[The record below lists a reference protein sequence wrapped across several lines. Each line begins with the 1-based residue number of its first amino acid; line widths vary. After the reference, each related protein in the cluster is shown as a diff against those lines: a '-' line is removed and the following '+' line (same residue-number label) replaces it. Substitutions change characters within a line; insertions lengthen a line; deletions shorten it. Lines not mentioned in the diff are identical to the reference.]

1 MMAAGSGS
9 SPMSS
14 ELELG
19 NMQQYEQLFSRVKI
33 IEERKKPTTT
43 AGATNNP
50 EESKEQQKTMVK
62 PAMAKQTSITTQEDE
77 FEVVTQ
83 VKQAPAAVNPQKAT

>member
-19 NMQQYEQLFSRVKI
+19 NMLQYEQLFSRVKN
-33 IEERKKPTTT
+33 IEERKKPITS
-43 AGATNNP
+43 AGAATTNNP
-50 EESKEQQKTMVK
+50 EETK
-62 PAMAKQTSITTQEDE
+62 
-77 FEVVTQ
+77 
-83 VKQAPAAVNPQKAT
+83 AAQ

>member
-19 NMQQYEQLFSRVKI
+19 NMLQYEQLFSRVKN
-33 IEERKKPTTT
+33 IEERKKPITS
-43 AGATNNP
+43 AGVAANNP
-50 EESKEQQKTMVK
+50 EET
-62 PAMAKQTSITTQEDE
+62 
-77 FEVVTQ
+77 
-83 VKQAPAAVNPQKAT
+83 KASR

>member
-19 NMQQYEQLFSRVKI
+19 NMLQYEQLFSRVKN
-33 IEERKKPTTT
+33 IEERKKPITS
-43 AGATNNP
+43 AGVATINP
-50 EESKEQQKTMVK
+50 EETKAAQKTNTTAAAK
-62 PAMAKQTSITTQEDE
+62 PAMAK
-77 FEVVTQ
+77 
-83 VKQAPAAVNPQKAT
+83 

>member
-19 NMQQYEQLFSRVKI
+19 NMMQYEKLFSSVRV
-33 IEERKKPTTT
+33 IEERKKST
-43 AGATNNP
+43 AGAGTTNNP
-50 EESKEQQKTMVK
+50 EESKGGAK
-62 PAMAKQTSITTQEDE
+62 PSMAKQTSVTT
-77 FEVVTQ
+77 
-83 VKQAPAAVNPQKAT
+83 

>member
-19 NMQQYEQLFSRVKI
+19 NMLQYEQLFSRVKN
-33 IEERKKPTTT
+33 IEERKKPITS
-43 AGATNNP
+43 AGVATTNNP
-50 EESKEQQKTMVK
+50 EETKAAQKTNTTAAAK
-62 PAMAKQTSITTQEDE
+62 PAMAK
-77 FEVVTQ
+77 
-83 VKQAPAAVNPQKAT
+83 

>member
-33 IEERKKPTTT
+33 IEERKKPITT

-50 EESKEQQKTMVK
+50 EESKEQQKTMAK
-62 PAMAKQTSITTQEDE
+62 PAMAKQTSVTTQEDE

>member
-19 NMQQYEQLFSRVKI
+19 NMLQYEQLFSRVKN
-33 IEERKKPTTT
+33 IEERKKPITS
-43 AGATNNP
+43 AGAATNNP
-50 EESKEQQKTMVK
+50 EETKAAQKNTTTTAK
-62 PAMAKQTSITTQEDE
+62 PAMAK
-77 FEVVTQ
+77 
-83 VKQAPAAVNPQKAT
+83 